1 MKRLST
7 SLLVIFLA
15 FLLNGCGEWDNLVD
29 SISGSDDD
37 DAVPTA
43 QTEALP
49 RKDIPTNTKTDTK
62 PDTKTETKTET
73 IPVTKPTTD
82 TSSYPGVAGNGIL
95 WKPVSEST
103 GKLAVLLAPSYG
115 VPQVRVL
122 DINKNVLDT
131 GKFVYKSNPNRAT
144 YRFAKAGRDFP
155 KPCLL
160 QVGSKIFKVANGS
173 NRYE

>member
-1 MKRLST
+1 MKRLSAT
-7 SLLVIFLA
+7 LLVIFLA

-37 DAVPTA
+37 DTSTTA

-49 RKDIPTNTKTDTK
+49 RKDVPTN
-62 PDTKTETKTET
+62 TKTETKTET
-73 IPVTKPTTD
+73 KTVTPPVTKPVTKPATD

-95 WKPVSEST
+95 WKPVSDST
-103 GKLAVLLAPSYG
+103 KKLAVLLAPSYG

-122 DINKNVLDT
+122 DTNKKVLDT

-144 YRFAKAGRDFP
+144 YRFSRAGGSFP

-160 QVGSKIFKVANGS
+160 QVGSKIFKVAEPS
-173 NRYE
+173 RRYE

>member
-7 SLLVIFLA
+7 TLLVVFLA

-37 DAVPTA
+37 DATATA

-49 RKDIPTNTKTDTK
+49 RKDVSTDTK
-62 PDTKTETKTET
+62 TGTKTVTKTETT
-73 IPVTKPTTD
+73 PVTKPTTTD

-95 WKPVSEST
+95 WKPVSDST

-122 DINKNVLDT
+122 DTNKKVLDT

-144 YRFAKAGRDFP
+144 YRFAKAGREFP

-160 QVGSKIFKVANGS
+160 QVGSKIFKVADGS
-173 NRYE
+173 KRYE

>member
-7 SLLVIFLA
+7 TLLVVFLA

-37 DAVPTA
+37 DAAATA

-49 RKDIPTNTKTDTK
+49 RKDVST
-62 PDTKTETKTET
+62 DTKTETKTVTKTET
-73 IPVTKPTTD
+73 TPVTKPTTTD

-95 WKPVSEST
+95 WKPVSDST

-122 DINKNVLDT
+122 DTNKKVLDT

-144 YRFAKAGRDFP
+144 YRFTKAGRDFP

-160 QVGSKIFKVANGS
+160 QVGSKIFKVADGS
-173 NRYE
+173 KRYE